1 MKNADTETKSFK
13 IFSYITLF
21 ITGFYFFAHLLFII
35 LEADLITIPGEF
47 EHSFFL
53 MLLLLNMVSWFIYV
67 PFAGIV
73 VIVQSLYLIARLAD
87 TENTKKWFYLPSFL
101 NIVFGS
107 FSIYGVFE
115 FIKRAV

>member
-1 MKNADTETKSFK
+1 MKTFDKESKNFK
-13 IFSYITLF
+13 IFTCITLF
-21 ITGFYFFAHLLFII
+21 ITGIYFFAHLLFMI
-35 LEADLITIPGEF
+35 LEADLITIPGDF
-47 EHSFFL
+47 EYTFFL
-53 MLLLLNMVSWFIYV
+53 MLLFMDIVAWFIYI

>member
-1 MKNADTETKSFK
+1 MKNTDKEEKGFK
-13 IFSYITLF
+13 IFSYVTLF
-21 ITGFYFFAHLLFII
+21 ITGFYFLAHLLFMI
-35 LEADLITIPGEF
+35 LEADLITTYGEF

-53 MLLLLNMVSWFIYV
+53 MLLFMDIVAWFIYV

-73 VIVQSLYLIARLAD
+73 IIVQTLYLIARLAD
-87 TENTKKWFYLPSFL
+87 TENVKKWFYLPSFL